1 MAPRRTQYIEL
12 SGPIFEDDVAR
23 RFHDAVAEGM
33 EELGDEGASIL
44 GAAISQRGFVK
55 TGRFLRGVDTIAKR
69 ADKDNSAGFVAIVI
83 ADGAW
88 PNGGPTKTWF
98 ERGTRRGVRL
108 RTGGY
113 GFRKT
118 ATALRGHDFEQ
129 YFGGRIREAL
139 DD

>member
-1 MAPRRTQYIEL
+1 MAPIRRQYIEL
-12 SGPIFEDDVAR
+12 SGPLFEDGVGR
-23 RFHDAVAEGM
+23 RFLDAVADGM
-33 EELGDEGASIL
+33 EELADEGASIL

-55 TGRFLRGVDTIAKR
+55 TGRFLRGIDTVAKR
-69 ADKDNSAGFVAIVI
+69 SDADDSAGFVAIVV

-118 ATALRGHDFEQ
+118 ATALRGHDFER